1 MTILASGANA
11 NPAQTSTAVTLKA
24 LCKEL
29 KLDPRL
35 AREKLRIAARE
46 PKKFPELSRSHRP
59 NTSWE
64 WTSGSQAEKEARA
77 VLST

>member
-1 MTILASGANA
+1 MIT
-11 NPAQTSTAVTLKA
+11 PAPKSSMLPDQTGSAVTLKA

-35 AREKLRIAARE
+35 AREKLRVAARE
-46 PKKFPELSRSHRP
+46 PKKFPELCRCHKP

-64 WTSGSQAEKEARA
+64 WTRGSQAENEARS
-77 VLST
+77 VLSE